1 VDQMK
6 NLVGGAWTD
15 PGGATL
21 ESKDPY
27 TGDVVGVAPVT
38 DAAGVDAAVGAA
50 RAAFDRGDWRR
61 RRGADRAQALLAL
74 ADALEARER
83 EAGELMAREMGK
95 PVRVARG
102 REVAGAIDRL
112 RYFAGTARLLE
123 GRVTG
128 AAVPELWDLEVPE
141 PVGVCALIIPWNDP
155 IDLAVRKMA
164 PALAVGCSVVLKPSE
179 LTPASTALL
188 VELAHGTGLF
198 PDGVLNLVHGPGDP
212 TGEALVGH
220 PDVDKISFTGSTE
233 TGRRIMEVA
242 ARRLAKVSL
251 ECGGKAPAVVFA
263 DADLDTC
270 ADALTYG
277 AFMYAGQSCTACTRL
292 IVEDAVH
299 DELVERIAERSKRL
313 PVGNPMDERNLVGP
327 MVSEEQ
333 HQKTARYVRTGLED
347 GGRPVVG
354 GGAAEAG
361 LFFPPTVLVDVPIDS
376 AVTQEEIF
384 GPVLAAYRFT
394 AAEEAVRLANGTPY
408 GLGGAVWTRDIGRA
422 LDTARALDVADV
434 WINTHYVRHAE
445 TSFGGR
451 HLSGIGRELGMAGL
465 EGYVA
470 WKRVCID
477 TRTSFHLKDWF
488 EQDQEFRS

>member
-1 VDQMK
+1 
-6 NLVGGAWTD
+6 
-15 PGGATL
+15 
-21 ESKDPY
+21 
-27 TGDVVGVAPVT
+27 
-38 DAAGVDAAVGAA
+38 
-50 RAAFDRGDWRR
+50 
-61 RRGADRAQALLAL
+61 
-74 ADALEARER
+74 
-83 EAGELMAREMGK
+83 
-95 PVRVARG
+95 
-102 REVAGAIDRL
+102 
-112 RYFAGTARLLE
+112 
-123 GRVTG
+123 
-128 AAVPELWDLEVPE
+128 
-141 PVGVCALIIPWNDP
+141 
-155 IDLAVRKMA
+155 
-164 PALAVGCSVVLKPSE
+164 
-179 LTPASTALL
+179 
-188 VELAHGTGLF
+188 
-198 PDGVLNLVHGPGDP
+198 
-212 TGEALVGH
+212 
-220 PDVDKISFTGSTE
+220 
-233 TGRRIMEVA
+233 
-242 ARRLAKVSL
+242 
-251 ECGGKAPAVVFA
+251 
-263 DADLDTC
+263 
-270 ADALTYG
+270 
-277 AFMYAGQSCTACTRL
+277 
-292 IVEDAVH
+292 
-299 DELVERIAERSKRL
+299 
-313 PVGNPMDERNLVGP
+313 VGP

-376 AVTQEEIF
+376 AVTREEIF

-465 EGYVA
+465 EEYVA